1 MAVQVDPIKP
11 KLKLPGTKRF
21 KLTCDILLSRSAFK
35 FNLLRFIKEDQEAR
49 QTKLFD
55 QQEKKK
61 REMQVGPGGCWEEH
75 LRMFTEV
82 FYCR

>member
-1 MAVQVDPIKP
+1 
-11 KLKLPGTKRF
+11 
-21 KLTCDILLSRSAFK
+21 
-35 FNLLRFIKEDQEAR
+35 
-49 QTKLFD
+49 LFD